1 MLPSELKELDYTVE
15 ALDAFCSRKTNPKD
29 YPLAESVE
37 ENALVYD
44 GERIRN
50 LLRDG
55 VDESHLKNELCR
67 VLRDGPGVFVVKR
80 AFADVSVVDRCTE
93 VLREIIAEERSAG
106 QSQGD
111 HFGSNERVWNSLQKV
126 CLRDPGLSIDYFGN
140 PILAAACEAWLG
152 PAYQMT
158 AQVNNVKPGSSAQS
172 VHRDYHLGF
181 QPRETIER
189 YPIHA
194 QVMSQYLTLQA
205 AIAHGDMPKASG
217 PTFLLPHSHHFPAG
231 YLAYSQPEFQAY
243 FEANRIQ
250 LPMGKGDMLF
260 LSPAVF
266 HAAGANV
273 SEKDRFA
280 NLLQISSAFGRTME
294 TIDHDRMVEAVY
306 PVLAERVEAGSITER
321 EIQDAVAAVADG
333 YAFPK
338 NLDSDPPIE
347 GNAPETGQ
355 QLLHRAVKERWVPEE
370 LYARM
375 SAYGR
380 RREP

>member
-1 MLPSELKELDYTVE
+1 VLPDDFEEPDITVD
-15 ALDAFCSRKTNPKD
+15 ALDTFCSRRTERGD

-44 GERIRN
+44 GERIRT
-50 LLRDG
+50 LLHDDA
-55 VDESHLKNELCR
+55 DEVHLKKELCR

-80 AFADVSVVDRCTE
+80 GFSDVSVVDRCTK
-93 VLREIIAEERSAG
+93 VLREIITEEHSAG
-106 QSQGD
+106 QGQGD
-111 HFGSNERVWNSLQKV
+111 HFGSNERVWNALQKV
-126 CLRDPGLSIDYFGN
+126 CLKDPGLFIDYFGN

-152 PAYQMT
+152 PAYQVT
-158 AQVNNVKPGSSAQS
+158 AQVNNVKPGSPAQS

-181 QPRETIER
+181 QPSETVEH
-189 YPIHA
+189 YPVHA
-194 QVMSQYLTLQA
+194 QMMSQYLTLQG

-217 PTFLLPHSHHFPAG
+217 PTFLLPYSHHFPAG
-231 YLAYSQPEFQAY
+231 YLAYWQPEFQAY

-273 SEKDRFA
+273 SDKDRFA

-306 PVLAERVEAGSITER
+306 PILVERVEAGSITER
-321 EIQDAVAAVADG
+321 EVRDTVAAVADG
-333 YAFPK
+333 YAFPT
-338 NLDSDPPIE
+338 NLDSDPPLE

-355 QLLHRAVKERWVPEE
+355 QLLHRAVKEQWVPEE

-375 SAYGR
+375 SAYRR